1 MTVTI
6 PVFSDSHGRGHRVS
20 EVIERLNNCGEGG
33 VRVALFLGDGMHDLA
48 PAIPEGCSLLAV
60 AGNCD
65 IYDHL
70 YDSEGNVIPDDRVEF
85 IGGLRIFMTHGH
97 KYSVKGGYG
106 AAIARARRLNADILL
121 FGHTHLPF
129 TDYLPPDGAFNKPLC
144 VMNPGSLRDGSF
156 GVITISDGT
165 PLLSLGRL

>member
-6 PVFSDSHGRGHRVS
+6 PAFSDSHGSGYRAS
-20 EVIERLNNCGEGG
+20 EVIERLKNCGEGG
-33 VRVALFLGDGMHDLA
+33 VNVALFLGDGISDIT
-48 PAIPEGCSLLAV
+48 PAIPNGCSLLAV
-60 AGNCD
+60 CGNCD
-65 IYDHL
+65 L
-70 YDSEGNVIPDDRVEF
+70 FSSLFNSEGGMIPEERIE
-85 IGGLRIFMTHGH
+85 ILGGVRIFMTHGH

-106 AAIARARRLNADILL
+106 SAIARARRLNADVLL

-129 TDYLPPDGAFNKPLC
+129 TDYLPPDGAFDKPLY

-165 PLLSLGRL
+165 PLLSLGKL